1 MTVEDFLRS
10 IRSFHEDFGEVKTR
24 EDRLLT
30 ALARFENTL
39 TGFADTRV
47 PVARAEFAKLTDTL
61 RSGIVRSVR
70 KWTAGR
76 QASAPVRKLSKRF
89 QDRPIIF
96 VFGKVNSGKS
106 TFMNFL
112 VDELERVGAETKG
125 FVVTDGGVKSATAR
139 FETGVTETTNRI
151 QGVEIDRCLALI
163 DSPGLHSVTDANEE
177 LTKRYTDST
186 DAILWLSPSTSPGQ
200 VQELNDLNAEL
211 ERKKPLQP
219 VITKSDRIIE
229 TWCDDTQ
236 ELRRERRNKP
246 ACDRKAQE
254 ADVRERVR
262 QLGLARKMEM
272 EMEIRPV
279 VSIST
284 MAYSESNRSD
294 ADWEEAGL
302 GTLFE
307 RLTKIVDDARRYKVE
322 EKASQVVRN
331 YIDNEVLGEL
341 NCSVVPRIKEL
352 TDESERRI
360 ASLERSKP
368 GLVAEVKASAM
379 AALERIVDD
388 HRGDQDVGA
397 ISRKFDTA
405 INDGIA
411 AVAKRELNE
420 YVRDLAAI
428 LVSVKNLVSVSS
440 DELGTFDEVYEEVEQ
455 IKGRAAQSIS
465 ASVGSIGS
473 AVAAG
478 AIVGSVFPGV
488 GTAIGALIAGSAS
501 ILGMIG
507 GNAVGSLFVE
517 TEKMSVRVGIS
528 TASLMEKAE
537 RRAKPVIK
545 RKVDKLVE
553 SVVDLYR
560 STKRFAVAVSS
571 EIEKFKGEIT

>member
-10 IRSFHEDFGEVKTR
+10 IRSFHEDFGKVRTR
-24 EDRLLT
+24 EDRLLDV
-30 ALARFENTL
+30 LARFEDSL
-39 TGFADTRV
+39 TVLADTKG
-47 PVARAEFAKLTDTL
+47 ARGASGVAKLTETL
-61 RSGIVRSVR
+61 SSGIVRSVR

-89 QDRPIIF
+89 HDRPIIF

-112 VDELERVGAETKG
+112 VDELERVGAGSKG
-125 FVVTDGGVKSATAR
+125 FVVTDGEVKSATAR
-139 FETGVTETTNRI
+139 FDTGVTETTNRI
-151 QGVEIDRCLALI
+151 QGVEIDRGLTLI

-177 LTKRYTDST
+177 LTRRYTDSA

-200 VQELNDLNAEL
+200 VQELSDLKAEL

-219 VITKSDRIIE
+219 VITKSDKIIE

-236 ELRRERRNKP
+236 ELRRERWNKP
-246 ACDRKAQE
+246 ARDRKAQE
-254 ADVRERVR
+254 TDVRERAQ
-262 QLGLARKMEM
+262 QLGLSK

-360 ASLERSKP
+360 ASLERSKS

-397 ISRKFDTA
+397 ISRKFNAA

-411 AVAKRELNE
+411 AVAQRELTK
-420 YVRDLAAI
+420 YVRDVAEM
-428 LVSVKNLVSVSS
+428 LVSVEKLVSVST
-440 DELGTFDEVYEEVEQ
+440 DEIGTFDEVYEEVEQ
-455 IKGRAAQSIS
+455 TKGRAAQSIFG
-465 ASVGSIGS
+465 SVGGIGGGIGGG
-473 AVAAG
+473 AAAG
-478 AIVGSVFPGV
+478 ALLGSVLPGV
-488 GTAIGALIAGSAS
+488 GTVIGAVIGGILGSFGGQAIGD
-501 ILGMIG
+501 
-507 GNAVGSLFVE
+507 LFVE
-517 TEKMSVRVGIS
+517 TEKVPVRVGTS

-537 RRAKPVIK
+537 RRADPVIK

-553 SVVDLYR
+553 SVVEIYR

-571 EIEKFKGEIT
+571 EIKNFKGEIT

>member
-1 MTVEDFLRS
+1 
-10 IRSFHEDFGEVKTR
+10 
-24 EDRLLT
+24 
-30 ALARFENTL
+30 
-39 TGFADTRV
+39 
-47 PVARAEFAKLTDTL
+47 
-61 RSGIVRSVR
+61 
-70 KWTAGR
+70 
-76 QASAPVRKLSKRF
+76 
-89 QDRPIIF
+89 
-96 VFGKVNSGKS
+96 
-106 TFMNFL
+106 MNFL
-112 VDELERVGAETKG
+112 VDELERVGAGSKG
-125 FVVTDGGVKSATAR
+125 FVVTDGEVKSATAR
-139 FETGVTETTNRI
+139 FDTGVTETTNRI
-151 QGVEIDRCLALI
+151 QGVEIDRGLTLI

-177 LTKRYTDST
+177 LTRRYTDSA

-200 VQELNDLNAEL
+200 VQELSDLKAEL

-219 VITKSDRIIE
+219 VITKSDKIIE

-236 ELRRERRNKP
+236 ELRRERWNKP
-246 ACDRKAQE
+246 ARDRKAQE
-254 ADVRERVR
+254 TDVRERAQ
-262 QLGLARKMEM
+262 QLGLSK

-294 ADWEEAGL
+294 ADWVEAGL

-360 ASLERSKP
+360 ASLERSKS

-397 ISRKFDTA
+397 ISRKFNAA

-411 AVAKRELNE
+411 AVAQRELTK
-420 YVRDLAAI
+420 YVRDVAEM
-428 LVSVKNLVSVSS
+428 LVSVEKLVSVST
-440 DELGTFDEVYEEVEQ
+440 DEIGTFDEVYEEVEQ
-455 IKGRAAQSIS
+455 TKGRAAQSIFG
-465 ASVGSIGS
+465 SVGGIGGGIGGG
-473 AVAAG
+473 AAAG
-478 AIVGSVFPGV
+478 ALLGSVLPGV
-488 GTAIGALIAGSAS
+488 GTVIGAVIGGILGSFGGQAIGD
-501 ILGMIG
+501 
-507 GNAVGSLFVE
+507 LFVE
-517 TEKMSVRVGIS
+517 TEKVPVRVGTS

-537 RRAKPVIK
+537 RRADPVIK

-553 SVVDLYR
+553 SVVEIYR

-571 EIEKFKGEIT
+571 EIKNFKGEIT

>member
-1 MTVEDFLRS
+1 MTVKDFLRS
-10 IRSFHEDFGEVKTR
+10 IRSFHEDFGKVRTR
-24 EDRLLT
+24 EDRLLDV
-30 ALARFENTL
+30 LARFEDSL
-39 TGFADTRV
+39 TVLADTKG
-47 PVARAEFAKLTDTL
+47 ARGASGVAKLTETL
-61 RSGIVRSVR
+61 SSGIVRSVR

-89 QDRPIIF
+89 HDRPIIF

-112 VDELERVGAETKG
+112 VDELERVGAGSKG
-125 FVVTDGGVKSATAR
+125 FVVTDGEVKSATAR
-139 FETGVTETTNRI
+139 FDTGVTETTNRI
-151 QGVEIDRCLALI
+151 QGVEIDRGLTLI

-177 LTKRYTDST
+177 LTRRYTDSA

-200 VQELNDLNAEL
+200 VQELSDLKAEL

-219 VITKSDRIIE
+219 VITKSDKIIE

-236 ELRRERRNKP
+236 ELRRERWNKP
-246 ACDRKAQE
+246 ARDRKAQE
-254 ADVRERVR
+254 TDVRERAQ
-262 QLGLARKMEM
+262 QLGLSK

-294 ADWEEAGL
+294 ADWVEAGL

-360 ASLERSKP
+360 ASLERSKS

-397 ISRKFDTA
+397 ISRKFNAA

-411 AVAKRELNE
+411 AVAQRELTK
-420 YVRDLAAI
+420 YVRDVAEM
-428 LVSVKNLVSVSS
+428 LVSVEKLVSVST
-440 DELGTFDEVYEEVEQ
+440 DEIGTFDEVYEEVEQ
-455 IKGRAAQSIS
+455 TKGRAAQSIFG
-465 ASVGSIGS
+465 SVGGIGGGIGGG
-473 AVAAG
+473 AAAG
-478 AIVGSVFPGV
+478 ALLGSVLPGV
-488 GTAIGALIAGSAS
+488 GTVIGAVIGGILGSFGGQAIGD
-501 ILGMIG
+501 
-507 GNAVGSLFVE
+507 LFVE
-517 TEKMSVRVGIS
+517 TEKVPVRVGTS

-537 RRAKPVIK
+537 RRADPVIK

-553 SVVDLYR
+553 SVVEIYR

-571 EIEKFKGEIT
+571 EIKNFKGEIT

>member
-1 MTVEDFLRS
+1 MTVDDFLRS

-47 PVARAEFAKLTDTL
+47 PVARTEFANLTDTL

-229 TWCDDTQ
+229 TWCDDT

-254 ADVRERVR
+254 ADVRERAR
-262 QLGLARKMEM
+262 QLGLARKM

-360 ASLERSKP
+360 ASLERLKT

-379 AALERIVDD
+379 AALERIVGD

-420 YVRDLAAI
+420 YVGDLAER
-428 LVSVKNLVSVSS
+428 LMSVKNLVSVSS

-473 AVAAG
+473 AAAAG

-488 GTAIGALIAGSAS
+488 GTAIGALIAGTLG

-528 TASLMEKAE
+528 PASIMEKAE
-537 RRAKPVIK
+537 RKSDQVIYP
-545 RKVDKLVE
+545 KVDYMVE

>member
-1 MTVEDFLRS
+1 MKVEDFLRS

-47 PVARAEFAKLTDTL
+47 PVARTEFAKLTDTL
-61 RSGIVRSVR
+61 RSGIGRSVR

-125 FVVTDGGVKSATAR
+125 FVVTDDGVKSATAR

-229 TWCDDTQ
+229 TWCE

-254 ADVRERVR
+254 ADVRERAR
-262 QLGLARKMEM
+262 QLGLARKM

-379 AALERIVDD
+379 AAFERIVDD

-397 ISRKFDTA
+397 ISCKFDAA

-411 AVAKRELNE
+411 TVAQRELNE
-420 YVRDLAAI
+420 YVRDLAEI

-465 ASVGSIGS
+465 GSIGGIGGGI
-473 AVAAG
+473 AGGAAL
-478 AIVGSVFPGV
+478 GSVFPGV
-488 GTAIGALIAGSAS
+488 GTVIGGVIGG
-501 ILGMIG
+501 ILGSLGGSGIG
-507 GNAVGSLFVE
+507 NLFVE
-517 TEKMSVRVGIS
+517 TEKVSVRVGIS

>member
-1 MTVEDFLRS
+1 MKVEDFLRS

-47 PVARAEFAKLTDTL
+47 PVARTEFAKLTDTL

-125 FVVTDGGVKSATAR
+125 FVVTDDGVKSATAR

-229 TWCDDTQ
+229 TWCE

-254 ADVRERVR
+254 ADVRERAR
-262 QLGLARKMEM
+262 QLGLARKM

-341 NCSVVPRIKEL
+341 DDSVVPRIKEL

-379 AALERIVDD
+379 AAFERIVDD

-397 ISRKFDTA
+397 ISCKFDAA

-411 AVAKRELNE
+411 TVAQRELNE
-420 YVRDLAAI
+420 YVRDLAEI

-465 ASVGSIGS
+465 GSIGGIGGGI
-473 AVAAG
+473 AGGAAL
-478 AIVGSVFPGV
+478 GSVFPGV
-488 GTAIGALIAGSAS
+488 GTVIGGVIGG
-501 ILGMIG
+501 ILGSLGGSGIG
-507 GNAVGSLFVE
+507 NLFVE
-517 TEKMSVRVGIS
+517 TEKVSVRVGIS

>member
-1 MTVEDFLRS
+1 MKVEDFLRS

-47 PVARAEFAKLTDTL
+47 PVARTEFAKLFAKLTDTL

-125 FVVTDGGVKSATAR
+125 FVVTDDGVKSATAR

-151 QGVEIDRCLALI
+151 QGVKIDRCLALI

-254 ADVRERVR
+254 ADVRERAR
-262 QLGLARKMEM
+262 QLGLARKM

-341 NCSVVPRIKEL
+341 DDSVVPRIKEL

-379 AALERIVDD
+379 AAFERIVDD

-397 ISRKFDTA
+397 ISRKFDAA

-411 AVAKRELNE
+411 AVAQRELNE

-428 LVSVKNLVSVSS
+428 LVSVKNLVSISS

-465 ASVGSIGS
+465 GSIGGIGGGI
-473 AVAAG
+473 AGGAAL
-478 AIVGSVFPGV
+478 GSVFPGV
-488 GTAIGALIAGSAS
+488 GTVIGGVIGGILGSLRCGGLFMIDRRVDAGCVEQPVPFPVVGVYVVRGRNVADTRACLTEQRIDEGALAG
-501 ILGMIG
+501 
-507 GNAVGSLFVE
+507 V
-517 TEKMSVRVGIS
+517 VRTVH
-528 TASLMEKAE
+528 EDVQ
-537 RRAKPVIK
+537 RV
-545 RKVDKLVE
+545 
-553 SVVDLYR
+553 VVDPP
-560 STKRFAVAVSS
+560 
-571 EIEKFKGEIT
+571 

>member
-1 MTVEDFLRS
+1 MVR
-10 IRSFHEDFGEVKTR
+10 RH
-24 EDRLLT
+24 
-30 ALARFENTL
+30 
-39 TGFADTRV
+39 
-47 PVARAEFAKLTDTL
+47 AE
-61 RSGIVRSVR
+61 
-70 KWTAGR
+70 
-76 QASAPVRKLSKRF
+76 
-89 QDRPIIF
+89 
-96 VFGKVNSGKS
+96 
-106 TFMNFL
+106 
-112 VDELERVGAETKG
+112 
-125 FVVTDGGVKSATAR
+125 
-139 FETGVTETTNRI
+139 
-151 QGVEIDRCLALI
+151 
-163 DSPGLHSVTDANEE
+163 
-177 LTKRYTDST
+177 
-186 DAILWLSPSTSPGQ
+186 
-200 VQELNDLNAEL
+200 
-211 ERKKPLQP
+211 
-219 VITKSDRIIE
+219 
-229 TWCDDTQ
+229 

-254 ADVRERVR
+254 ADVRERAR
-262 QLGLARKMEM
+262 QLGLARKM

>member
-10 IRSFHEDFGEVKTR
+10 IRSFQEDFGKVRTR
-24 EDRLLT
+24 EDRLLDVLT
-30 ALARFENTL
+30 RFEDSL
-39 TGFADTRV
+39 TVLADTRMG
-47 PVARAEFAKLTDTL
+47 ARGASGVAKLTETL

-89 QDRPIIF
+89 HDRPIIF

-112 VDELERVGAETKG
+112 VDELERVGAGSKG
-125 FVVTDGGVKSATAR
+125 FVVTDGEVKNATAR
-139 FETGVTETTNRI
+139 FDTGVTETTNRI
-151 QGVEIDRCLALI
+151 QGVEIDRGLTLI

-177 LTKRYTDST
+177 LTRRYTDSA

-200 VQELNDLNAEL
+200 VQELSDLKAEL

-219 VITKSDRIIE
+219 VITKSDKIIE
-229 TWCDDTQ
+229 IWCDDTQ
-236 ELRRERRNKP
+236 ELRRERWNKP
-246 ACDRKAQE
+246 ARDRKAQE
-254 ADVRERVR
+254 TDVRERAQ
-262 QLGLARKMEM
+262 QLGLSK

-360 ASLERSKP
+360 ASLERSKS

-397 ISRKFDTA
+397 ISRKFNAA

-411 AVAKRELNE
+411 AVAQRELTK
-420 YVRDLAAI
+420 YVRDVAEM
-428 LVSVKNLVSVSS
+428 LVSVEKLVSVST
-440 DELGTFDEVYEEVEQ
+440 DEIGTFDEVYEEVEQ
-455 IKGRAAQSIS
+455 TKGRAAQSIFG
-465 ASVGSIGS
+465 SVGGIGGGIGGG
-473 AVAAG
+473 AAAG
-478 AIVGSVFPGV
+478 ALLGSVLPGV
-488 GTAIGALIAGSAS
+488 GTVIGLVIGGILGSFGGQAIGG
-501 ILGMIG
+501 
-507 GNAVGSLFVE
+507 LFVE
-517 TEKMSVRVGIS
+517 TEKVPVRVGTS

-537 RRAKPVIK
+537 RRADPVIK

-553 SVVDLYR
+553 SVVEIYR
-560 STKRFAVAVSS
+560 STKQFAVEVSS
-571 EIEKFKGEIT
+571 EIKNFKGEIT

>member
-10 IRSFHEDFGEVKTR
+10 IRSFHEDFGKVRTR
-24 EDRLLT
+24 EDRLLDVLT
-30 ALARFENTL
+30 RFEDSL
-39 TGFADTRV
+39 TVLADTKG
-47 PVARAEFAKLTDTL
+47 ARGASGVAKLTETL

-89 QDRPIIF
+89 HDRPIIF

-112 VDELERVGAETKG
+112 VDELERVGAGSKG
-125 FVVTDGGVKSATAR
+125 FVVTDGEVKSATAR
-139 FETGVTETTNRI
+139 FDTGVTETTNRI
-151 QGVEIDRCLALI
+151 QGMEIDRCLTLI

-177 LTKRYTDST
+177 LTKRYTDSA

-200 VQELNDLNAEL
+200 VQELNELNAEL

-236 ELRRERRNKP
+236 ELRRERQNKP
-246 ACDRKAQE
+246 ARDRKAQE
-254 ADVRERVR
+254 ADVRERAQ
-262 QLGLARKMEM
+262 QLGLAKKM

-284 MAYSESNRSD
+284 MAYSESDRSD

-397 ISRKFDTA
+397 ISRKFNAA
-405 INDGIA
+405 INDEIA
-411 AVAKRELNE
+411 AVAQRELTE
-420 YVRDLAAI
+420 YVRDVAEM
-428 LVSVKNLVSVSS
+428 LVSVEKLVSVSA

-455 IKGRAAQSIS
+455 TKGRAAQSIFG
-465 ASVGSIGS
+465 SVGGIGGVIGGG
-473 AVAAG
+473 AAAG
-478 AIVGSVFPGV
+478 ALAGSVLPVV
-488 GTAIGALIAGSAS
+488 GTVIGA
-501 ILGMIG
+501 MIG
-507 GNAVGSLFVE
+507 GILGSLGGQAIGNLFVE
-517 TEKMSVRVGIS
+517 TEKVPVRVGTS

-537 RRAKPVIK
+537 RRADPVIK

-553 SVVDLYR
+553 SVVEIYR
-560 STKRFAVAVSS
+560 STKWFAVAVSS
-571 EIEKFKGEIT
+571 EIKKFKGEIT

>member
-1 MTVEDFLRS
+1 MTVDDFLRS

-47 PVARAEFAKLTDTL
+47 PVARTEFAKLTDTL

-229 TWCDDTQ
+229 TWCDDT

-254 ADVRERVR
+254 ADVRERAR
-262 QLGLARKMEM
+262 QLGLARKM

-360 ASLERSKP
+360 ASLERLKT

-420 YVRDLAAI
+420 YVRDLAER
-428 LVSVKNLVSVSS
+428 LMSVKNLVSVSS

-473 AVAAG
+473 AAAAG

-488 GTAIGALIAGSAS
+488 GTAIGALIAGTLG

-528 TASLMEKAE
+528 PASIMEKAE
-537 RRAKPVIK
+537 RKSDQVIYP
-545 RKVDKLVE
+545 KVDYMVE

>member
-1 MTVEDFLRS
+1 MKVEDFLRS

-47 PVARAEFAKLTDTL
+47 PVARTEFAKLFAKLTDTL

-125 FVVTDGGVKSATAR
+125 FVVTDDGVKSATAR

-151 QGVEIDRCLALI
+151 QGVEIDRCLTLI

-177 LTKRYTDST
+177 LTKRYIDST

-254 ADVRERVR
+254 ADVRERAR
-262 QLGLARKMEM
+262 QLGL
-272 EMEIRPV
+272 EMEIRSV

-341 NCSVVPRIKEL
+341 DDSVVPRIKEL

-360 ASLERSKP
+360 ASLERSKT

-420 YVRDLAAI
+420 YVRDLAER
-428 LVSVKNLVSVSS
+428 LMSVKNLVSVSS
-440 DELGTFDEVYEEVEQ
+440 DELGTFDEVYEEVGQ

-465 ASVGSIGS
+465 GSIGGIGGGI
-473 AVAAG
+473 AGGAAL
-478 AIVGSVFPGV
+478 GSVFPGV
-488 GTAIGALIAGSAS
+488 GTVIGGVIGG
-501 ILGMIG
+501 ILGSLGGSGIG
-507 GNAVGSLFVE
+507 NLFVE
-517 TEKMSVRVGIS
+517 TEKVSVRVGIS

>member
-1 MTVEDFLRS
+1 MTVDDFLRS

-47 PVARAEFAKLTDTL
+47 PVARTEFAKLTDTL

-229 TWCDDTQ
+229 TWCDDT

-254 ADVRERVR
+254 ADVRERAR
-262 QLGLARKMEM
+262 QLGLARKM

-360 ASLERSKP
+360 ASLERLKT

-420 YVRDLAAI
+420 YVGDLAER
-428 LVSVKNLVSVSS
+428 LMSVKNLVSVSS

-473 AVAAG
+473 AAAAG

-488 GTAIGALIAGSAS
+488 GTAIGALIAGTLG

-528 TASLMEKAE
+528 PASIMEKAE
-537 RRAKPVIK
+537 RKSDQVIYP
-545 RKVDKLVE
+545 KVDYMVE

>member
-254 ADVRERVR
+254 ADVRERAR
-262 QLGLARKMEM
+262 QLGLARKM